1 MSTEHTANQPN
12 DQTLELQEAYDLHH
26 IQLISGEQILNVT
39 SDHFMEWLPRIAPP
53 LVLSLLCVGIIILR
67 SMGLRIGWTGSPDVL
82 ANWNWLVP
90 ALGGIFLAVVLVW
103 MFVPRTKGSKRSLP
117 SSWISRLFLLLAF
130 VAMAALTVMSLQG
143 MPVVYTDPA
152 MQMSLSDFF
161 LDPVIIVAL
170 LVALLGIA
178 AAVYIYIESEN
189 DHLILT
195 NSRVILSDRQVFGDY
210 QIDQISIRDIQDVRS
225 TSDTYLQ
232 HWLKYGTITVQS
244 VRKKLVFRKAEQA
257 TEFQRQVMAEV
268 KALRNKRSEKDFR
281 EIIDTKVYDK
291 PPAEELPEANLV
303 LSTSPV
309 LLRWLLPDNP
319 QVGEDGTI
327 TWRPHWVF
335 LIVQLTK
342 PVLFLVL
349 AFLAVIVA
357 SQFPA
362 NAPLIG
368 SGMMVI
374 AMAVVLVIFL
384 GWAAY
389 EVEDHVNDLY
399 ILTPTNIIDVE
410 QKPWGPADRRSA
422 SLGAVQNVTSKTTLI
437 SRALKYGDVF
447 VETAGKGEFTFPKV
461 PYPAEV
467 VRMINNYQDEFRL
480 GDKKRSLED
489 MALLLKYYHNEQLK
503 QNQASGS
510 RMGSAS
516 PADSNRS

>member
-1 MSTEHTANQPN
+1 MSTQQKASRPN
-12 DQTLELQEAYDLHH
+12 AQTLELQEAYDLHH
-26 IQLISGEQILNVT
+26 IKLISGEQMLNVT

-53 LVLSLLCVGIIILR
+53 LVLSLLCAGIIILR
-67 SMGLRIGWTGSPDVL
+67 SMGLRVGWGESPQFATEL
-82 ANWNWLVP
+82 LVP
-90 ALGGIFLAVVLVW
+90 VLGGIFLAVVLVW
-103 MFVPRTKGSKRSLP
+103 VFAPRSVRSKRSLP
-117 SSWISRLFLLLAF
+117 SGWISRLFLLLAF
-130 VAMAALTVMSLQG
+130 VAMAALIVLSWQG
-143 MPVVYTDPA
+143 VPVVYADPA
-152 MQMSLSDFF
+152 IQMSLSEFF
-161 LDPVIIVAL
+161 FDPVILVSL

-195 NSRVILSDRQVFGDY
+195 NYRVILSDRQVFGEY
-210 QIDQISIRDIQDVRS
+210 QIDQISLRDVQDVRS
-225 TSDTYLQ
+225 TSDSYLQ
-232 HWLKYGTITVQS
+232 YWLDYGTITVQS
-244 VRKKLVFRKAEQA
+244 VRKTLVFKKAERATKFQA
-257 TEFQRQVMAEV
+257 EVMAEV
-268 KALRNKRSEKDFR
+268 KALRNQRSDKDFR
-281 EIIDTKVYDK
+281 EVIDTKVYGK
-291 PPAEELPEANLV
+291 PPAEEVPEADLV

-319 QVGEDGTI
+319 QISADGTI

-342 PVLFLVL
+342 PVVFVVL
-349 AFLAVIVA
+349 AFLAILVA
-357 SQFPA
+357 AQFPVG
-362 NAPLIG
+362 NPLL
-368 SGMMVI
+368 SGGWMILAI
-374 AMAVVLVIFL
+374 ALVLVVFL

-399 ILTPTNIIDVE
+399 ILTPTNIVDVE

-437 SRALKYGDVF
+437 SRWWNYGDVF
-447 VETAGKGEFTFPKV
+447 VETAGKGEFTFHKV
-461 PYPAEV
+461 PYPSEV

-503 QNQASGS
+503 QNQAPES

-516 PADSNRS
+516 PADSNRA